1 MARSNHHADG
11 LPATRTR
18 SLAEDGLCE
27 TPLRNN
33 SVPSPQVRTRNSS
46 RLSAYLLALRPWSFS
61 ASFAPVALGA
71 ALAYKVSHEFSPLV
85 FVTTCVTA
93 LSVHAAGNVV
103 NTYFDYMRGV
113 DDSKRSDDRILVD
126 KILTPDEVVHLG
138 VLLYT
143 VGCAGFILLVSC
155 SPARMEHLA
164 LVYFGGLSS
173 SSCTRGA
180 SASST
185 SHLRTCCAR
194 DVRARVR
201 ALLICGQACLMAPV
215 TLFYAMPLA
224 MNTEAILHGNNARD
238 REHDARAGAVTLAVL
253 LGHTGSHVLYA
264 LLLFAPYIVFAVV
277 GTHCGAHWLLLPLIT
292 LPTAFDLER
301 QFRDGR
307 LTRLSRH
314 TAKLNVYFGL
324 FYILGVVMSVPDS
337 LPGLKV
343 R

>member
-33 SVPSPQVRTRNSS
+33 SVPSSQVRTRNSS

-173 SSCTRGA
+173 SFLYTGGHRPQVHRTRGRA
-180 SASST
+180 G
-185 SHLRTCCAR
+185 AR

-201 ALLICGQACLMAPV
+201 ALLICGPGRPDGTRDALLRDAAGYEHGSHPAREQRSRPGARCAGGCRDAGGAAWPHRVARAVRTAPV
-215 TLFYAMPLA
+215 RALHRVCGGRDALRGPLA
-224 MNTEAILHGNNARD
+224 A
-238 REHDARAGAVTLAVL
+238 
-253 LGHTGSHVLYA
+253 
-264 LLLFAPYIVFAVV
+264 FAAYHPA
-277 GTHCGAHWLLLPLIT
+277 
-292 LPTAFDLER
+292 
-301 QFRDGR
+301 DG
-307 LTRLSRH
+307 L
-314 TAKLNVYFGL
+314 
-324 FYILGVVMSVPDS
+324 
-337 LPGLKV
+337 
-343 R
+343 